1 MLHYTKTIYDLT
13 LCESYLT
20 MIQSIPYSLQTQ
32 SSQALLRT
40 HKLAVILPL
49 KVSRNA
55 PWYGDSGKE
64 ASIVQFAPQWLNAQ
78 GAACIQRQRQ
88 SAPILRGLGSI
99 DLTPTSMA
107 ACLLPTKQQYKSD
120 TVVPQKTGTRLVLPS
135 ACHPSRRYKNS
146 SNSSSSSSSS
156 SAPDSTAPE
165 SIGIDWDLE
174 VRRWGAC
181 SGWSRGPAVP
191 SPPKQEWATKTHAK
205 RKSWHSRSAAR
216 ASQTRAPKQ
225 TLIDFSFISRR
236 IVQQLCTTR
245 HAGNRPRG
253 WLKLHQA
260 CLFAMG
266 PTPTRVHARR
276 NRSLPHKKLHHA
288 WVNMQLTRVH
298 V

>member
-32 SSQALLRT
+32 SSQALLQT
-40 HKLAVILPL
+40 HKLAVILLL

-64 ASIVQFAPQWLNAQ
+64 ASIVQFTPQWLNAQ
-78 GAACIQRQRQ
+78 GAACIQRQRQRQ

-146 SNSSSSSSSS
+146 SSSSSNSSSRSSSSSSSS

-174 VRRWGAC
+174 VGRWGAC
-181 SGWSRGPAVP
+181 CGWSRGPAVP

-205 RKSWHSRSAAR
+205 RKSWHSRSATR
-216 ASQTRAPKQ
+216 ASLSDPSPKANVNRFFFHF
-225 TLIDFSFISRR
+225 TPYCPTTMHDSTCWKPPSR
-236 IVQQLCTTR
+236 V
-245 HAGNRPRG
+245 A
-253 WLKLHQA
+253 
-260 CLFAMG
+260 
-266 PTPTRVHARR
+266 
-276 NRSLPHKKLHHA
+276 
-288 WVNMQLTRVH
+288 
-298 V
+298 